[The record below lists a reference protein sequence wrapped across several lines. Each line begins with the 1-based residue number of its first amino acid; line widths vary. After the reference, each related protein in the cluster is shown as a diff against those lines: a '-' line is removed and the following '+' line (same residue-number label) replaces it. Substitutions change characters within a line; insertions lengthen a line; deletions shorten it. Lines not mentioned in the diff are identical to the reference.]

1 MVKGIFDSLYMR
13 SSSMFF
19 VLRRRPVLQ
28 AAFFI
33 AFSVSAA
40 AQTDELAAESHQ
52 ARELMADHRFA
63 EAIPIYEKLVKAL
76 PGNPGLLLNLGLAEE
91 MAGRPASAIP
101 HLEAVL
107 KMQPDAV
114 PALISLSMAR
124 LQLNQSREAIE
135 PLRKLL
141 KLDPTNINALGML
154 AEAEQDQGQFE
165 QSAANY
171 RQLTGASPEDVRA
184 WYGLGKAYESLAT
197 QTFDRLN
204 KAAPQSPYVATLLAD
219 TRLQRHQYRS
229 AFFFYHEAQSKLPDL
244 PGIHTGLSLVYKN
257 TGHADWA
264 ADEQR
269 REQTLP
275 PPNCHAQAA
284 ACAYMAG
291 HLLEAAQDAVSNAS
305 PSTLFWATKAYNELA
320 IQAFD
325 RLSQLPESVQLHAL
339 RAQTF
344 RDHKQNMEAAEEW
357 RAALKLAPDD
367 EKLKRS
373 LAAALFEAK
382 DYKQA
387 MPMFEAEL
395 SADPK
400 NPELNYYLGASL
412 FRTEQP
418 EKALPYLE
426 LSVKGRSENLPAEA
440 ALGLTLAALGKN
452 AEAIPHLKKALPLDD
467 DGSLHYGLAR
477 AYRAAGEEQLATAAL
492 QEYQKIQ
499 KQNQEI
505 NSKLAQEAEITA
517 PSQ

>member
-1 MVKGIFDSLYMR
+1 
-13 SSSMFF
+13 
-19 VLRRRPVLQ
+19 
-28 AAFFI
+28 
-33 AFSVSAA
+33 
-40 AQTDELAAESHQ
+40 
-52 ARELMADHRFA
+52 
-63 EAIPIYEKLVKAL
+63 
-76 PGNPGLLLNLGLAEE
+76 
-91 MAGRPASAIP
+91 
-101 HLEAVL
+101 
-107 KMQPDAV
+107 
-114 PALISLSMAR
+114 
-124 LQLNQSREAIE
+124 
-135 PLRKLL
+135 
-141 KLDPTNINALGML
+141 
-154 AEAEQDQGQFE
+154 
-165 QSAANY
+165 
-171 RQLTGASPEDVRA
+171 
-184 WYGLGKAYESLAT
+184 
-197 QTFDRLN
+197 
-204 KAAPQSPYVATLLAD
+204 
-219 TRLQRHQYRS
+219 
-229 AFFFYHEAQSKLPDL
+229 
-244 PGIHTGLSLVYKN
+244 
-257 TGHADWA
+257 
-264 ADEQR
+264 
-269 REQTLP
+269 
-275 PPNCHAQAA
+275 
-284 ACAYMAG
+284 MAG

-344 RDHKQNMEAAEEW
+344 RDHKQNMEAADEW

-367 EKLKRS
+367 EKLKRN

-452 AEAIPHLKKALPLDD
+452 AEAIPHLKKALALDD
-467 DGSLHYGLAR
+467 DGGLHYSLAR

-517 PSQ
+517 PAP